1 MGKVSVSTKGAD
13 FALLVGQDEFNKLG
27 LDPNG
32 KYELVRAKEGVWVL
46 LAEEVPEK
54 AGNPLDKKI
63 FALLKKKGLKDRV
76 EDKFEEFLNK
86 EELKRFKELI
96 REGNIVPFKLSPK
109 YKKAVYKTVE
119 EVETNVK
126 MGEGKASKTDTAKP
140 VQKEAAKPEQKEAV
154 QKETAKPEPKPEQKD
169 TQKPKA
175 ASPSNTSLKKDG
187 FLVCKNVNEVKALSE
202 SLKKDIEDGKIK
214 GIKGFDGMYH
224 IVKTDLYEK
233 HRAKIISTIKD
244 EKGLSSAGVAEKMEI
259 DKTLVKI
266 ICELLKDEGEIIEK
280 RKDQFQAI

>member
-13 FALLVGQDEFNKLG
+13 FALLVGQDGFNKLG

-32 KYELVRAKEGVWVL
+32 KYELVKAKDGVWVL
-46 LAEEVPEK
+46 LAEKVPEQS
-54 AGNPLDKKI
+54 GDPLDKKI

-109 YKKAVYKTVE
+109 YKKAVYKTMDE
-119 EVETNVK
+119 IETNVK
-126 MGEGKASKTDTAKP
+126 MGEDNAPKP
-140 VQKEAAKPEQKEAV
+140 VTKKPEQKEAV

-169 TQKPKA
+169 AQKPKA
-175 ASPSNTSLKKDG
+175 TSPSNTSLKKDG

-202 SLKKDIEDGKIK
+202 NLKKDIEDGKIK

-233 HRAKIISTIKD
+233 HREKIISTIKD
-244 EKGLSSAGVAEKMEI
+244 EKGINSAGVAEKMEI